1 MHRTPL
7 LIITLPFAPQGS
19 LTLLALD
26 FTSKI
31 VTRASTETAE
41 TLRTHG
47 GQINN
52 FSASSQFTYLM
63 GVPLMGVH
71 LMGMHLTGVQS
82 REPVPV
88 NSK

>member
-1 MHRTPL
+1 
-7 LIITLPFAPQGS
+7 
-19 LTLLALD
+19 
-26 FTSKI
+26 
-31 VTRASTETAE
+31 
-41 TLRTHG
+41 
-47 GQINN
+47 
-52 FSASSQFTYLM
+52 M